1 MSHVIPDL
9 IQKILKGQNPLHI
22 IGNGNEVRHFTY
34 GGDLAEGI
42 RMCIESEKAFNEDFN
57 LSHNQP
63 TKIIDLAEII
73 WNKINPHEK
82 FEKIFDQGY
91 EYDVKMRSPNTE
103 KAYKILGFSAKTSLD
118 KALDEIIPWIKEQIK
133 VGGI

>member
-1 MSHVIPDL
+1 M
-9 IQKILKGQNPLHI
+9 KNLK
-22 IGNGNEVRHFTY
+22 
-34 GGDLAEGI
+34 
-42 RMCIESEKAFNEDFN
+42 
-57 LSHNQP
+57 
-63 TKIIDLAEII
+63 
-73 WNKINPHEK
+73 
-82 FEKIFDQGY
+82 KIFDQGY